1 MCACACTYVVTVMEP
16 VPAVERQ
23 PTTSILLV
31 ALTIAPLF
39 TVSDVVQLAAAG
51 KAPEKSNVTPD
62 PLNVT
67 PFVLAAELMVVV
79 VVPAVPVRDRPP
91 APVTAPTLIV
101 PPDEVSASETVPAVV
116 TGPVATDVTADNNSV
131 LEPTEEVD
139 TQEMV
144 ELHNAHTNQSPK
156 QPNEHEPQTPIPSAN
171 TAKAAHSSERRA
183 ASNEPSRDESSRT
196 SSKTKCRFPKWCG
209 TGPSPWS
216 PQRQSLRPLRPY

>member
-1 MCACACTYVVTVMEP
+1 VHSYVLAAVTVP
-16 VPAVERQ
+16 VPAVVKQ
-23 PTTSILLV
+23 PLTAMLLV

-39 TVSDVVQLAAAG
+39 TVRGTLNVPG
-51 KAPEKSNVTPD
+51 KAPAKLKVAPD

-67 PFVLAAELMVVV
+67 PFVLAAEVMVVV
-79 VVPAVPVRDRPP
+79 VEPVPVPIRDRPP

-101 PPDEVSASETVPAVV
+101 PPDKVSDSETVPAVV
-116 TGPVATDVTADNNSV
+116 TGPVATDVAADNNSV

-156 QPNEHEPQTPIPSAN
+156 QPNEHEPQTPMPSAN

-183 ASNEPSRDESSRT
+183 ASDEPSRDETSRHV
-196 SSKTKCRFPKWCG
+196 RRR
-209 TGPSPWS
+209 
-216 PQRQSLRPLRPY
+216 RQSAGS